1 MKVKNMPKKIHDLAD
16 ELGIKVDTL
25 RKQIYTGKYIG
36 KHYFMDNNNE
46 PFSFNITEKD
56 IIEKIENGRKTKFLS
71 DRLCELIRIIHDFE
85 KEKKQSIIE
94 DPLDD
99 IATDP
104 IREYSNYYIESIRQY
119 LDLDQRLSQNKK
131 TRIVEKM
138 SKFTQIISN
147 LETELEL
154 MVDLFIEIETA
165 FDCKYGRIDD
175 SNKLDTLMIDYSSRI
190 EQFDNWKKGNYEDI
204 DKIVSRYTRLRE
216 KYRQVAF
223 ENMKDEI

>member
-1 MKVKNMPKKIHDLAD
+1 MPKKIHDLAD

-46 PFSFNITEKD
+46 PFVFNITEKD

-71 DRLCELIRIIHDFE
+71 DRLCGLIRTTHDFE
-85 KEKKQSIIE
+85 QERKQSIIE
-94 DPLDD
+94 TPLDD

-104 IREYSNYYIESIRQY
+104 ITEYSKYYMKYIQQY

-131 TRIVEKM
+131 TRIIQKM
-138 SKFTQIISN
+138 GELTEVISK
-147 LETELEL
+147 LETQLEL
-154 MVDLFIEIETA
+154 MVYLFSEIKTA
-165 FDCKYGRIDD
+165 FDCEYGRIDGD
-175 SNKLDTLMIDYSSRI
+175 NTLRTLMINYSGRI
-190 EQFDNWKKGNYEDI
+190 EQFNNWKKGNYEDI

-216 KYRQVAF
+216 KYRQAAF
-223 ENMKDEI
+223 EYMKDEI